1 MIDGP
6 VEPLFRIKVCG
17 ITTPDDARAAA
28 DAGVDCI
35 GLNFFP
41 GSTRFVT
48 PAVAETVVAALPT
61 GMVKVGLFV
70 DTPPAEVVAL
80 VNQLGLDLAQLHGSE
95 SPDSLAALRGIGVI
109 RAFASSTP
117 LEELYDYLNEC
128 AALGAMP
135 WLTLLDAPAPA
146 SGPPGGTGQL
156 ADQSLARRYRE
167 TVSVPPL
174 VLAGGLTHANVA
186 EAIRRV
192 RPAAV
197 DVASGVES
205 APGKKDARLMAS
217 FVRAARA
224 AFEQG

>member
-1 MIDGP
+1 MIDGQ

-17 ITTPDDARAAA
+17 VTTPDDARAAA

-35 GLNFFP
+35 GLNFYP
-41 GSTRFVT
+41 GSKRFIT
-48 PAVAETVVAALPT
+48 PAVAEAIVAALPA
-61 GMVKVGLFV
+61 GFVKVGLFV
-70 DTPPAEVVAL
+70 DAPPAEVSAL
-80 VNQLGLDLAQLHGSE
+80 VNRLGLDLAQLHGRE
-95 SPDSLAALRGIGVI
+95 SPDSLAALMGIGI
-109 RAFASSTP
+109 IKAFASSTP
-117 LEELYDYLNEC
+117 LQELRDYLDAC

-135 WLTLLDAPAPA
+135 WLTLLDAPAPVN
-146 SGPPGGTGQL
+146 GPAGGTGQL
-156 ADQSLARRYRE
+156 ADQSLARLYRE
-167 TVSVPPL
+167 AANVPPL
-174 VLAGGLTHANVA
+174 VLAGGLTPTNVA

-192 RPAAV
+192 HPASV